1 MTQGFNWLDWAL
13 VVLLFLSV
21 TGGLRKG
28 LIRQAIDFA
37 GLFVGLFFA
46 WQFSPA
52 VAHWLNVSFNLETG
66 LRSVVLPLVG
76 DLSLEP
82 LLLSVVSFLLVWAV
96 ANIALNLL
104 GSTLEAMARLPVL
117 SSANRLGGALFGL
130 LRGAIVLFIVASIV
144 SIAPVTTSLGQAAAN
159 SYFVAQVS
167 RVSPIFYEQLQRMIR
182 DVNRPF

>member
-52 VAHWLNVSFNLETG
+52 VAHWLNVSFKL
-66 LRSVVLPLVG
+66 
-76 DLSLEP
+76 
-82 LLLSVVSFLLVWAV
+82 
-96 ANIALNLL
+96 
-104 GSTLEAMARLPVL
+104 
-117 SSANRLGGALFGL
+117 
-130 LRGAIVLFIVASIV
+130 
-144 SIAPVTTSLGQAAAN
+144 
-159 SYFVAQVS
+159 
-167 RVSPIFYEQLQRMIR
+167 
-182 DVNRPF
+182 